1 MADVN
6 KTVEVRYKASTKDLE
21 KGLDNVNKKSGST
34 FKKIGKAAAAATAA
48 FVATAIAIQKASQK
62 IADLTN
68 ELTDASTKTGIAID
82 TLAGLR
88 LAAEGSGKSF
98 GQLESGLI
106 KFNMVVGQA
115 DQGMAAA
122 SKIFQQMGVDVHD
135 LDGGLKDTGALFEE
149 VRKKLG
155 QMGDGAARNTKL
167 MELFG
172 RSAGPALLQSGA
184 IDNLQAMVEATRVLG
199 VDTTPQAIASAA
211 EFQRQMAELGMVSQG
226 VLQDMLNAITG
237 GPDSVNNAI
246 TSITKAIIYFGGYG
260 SAAIEFVRFQ
270 FKQVGLLINMV
281 AQGLVGNFAGVTI
294 LKKEMQ
300 KSLGD
305 YRARESAGDKI
316 VRQLAALDQ
325 LHRSRAAEGRKEA
338 AAEEKTYKFKLKK
351 EDEEV
356 KALKKKLSL
365 EKEIAAFREQA
376 ANVIDNDFKKLFD
389 NYREDIK
396 RAKEIAKIKLGISE
410 DEIDALRELMFV
422 TRKESSKKDFTDVFE
437 NTEESL
443 KALHELDVALNVEYD
458 KLISDMNEK
467 RADKEKKTLDELI
480 KKEKERRDMQIAG
493 AESVM
498 SNTISAADGIR
509 QVLETTGN
517 MSKEQSA
524 TLFKIQQGLAV
535 SEIAMNTAIGV
546 SNAWAQFGA
555 FPPLATAATVAILAA
570 GAAQSAVVMTQQ
582 PPKFDTGGMI
592 GNNDPLQPDQKLI
605 RAQTGEAV
613 LDRATVNRLGGE
625 KGVRNLQGGGSQV
638 VILNPWKHLD
648 RWNASARR
656 MGTTLGSMTPA
667 TGQRGY

>member
-21 KGLDNVNKKSGST
+21 KGLNNVDKKSGDT
-34 FKKIGKAAAAATAA
+34 FKKIAKLAAGAAAAFIATG
-48 FVATAIAIQKASQK
+48 IAIQKTAQK

-68 ELTDASTKTGIAID
+68 QLTDASTKTGIAID

-98 GQLESGLI
+98 EELEVGFI

-122 SKIFQQMGVDVHD
+122 SKIFQQMGVNVHD
-135 LDGGLKDTGALFEE
+135 LDGGLKDTTVLFEE

-184 IDNLQAMVEATRVLG
+184 IDNLEAMVEATRVLG

-211 EFQRQMAELGMVSQG
+211 EFQRQMAEMGMVSQG
-226 VLQDMLNAITG
+226 VLQDLLNAITG
-237 GPDSVNNAI
+237 GPDSVNSALNFI
-246 TSITKAIIYFGGYG
+246 TRSIIYFGSYG
-260 SAAIEFVRFQ
+260 SAAIEFISFQ

-281 AQGLVGNFAGVTI
+281 AQGLVGNFAGVAI

-300 KSLGD
+300 ATLGA
-305 YRARESAGDKI
+305 YQARESAGDKI
-316 VRQLAALDQ
+316 VKQLAALDQ
-325 LHRSRAAEGRKEA
+325 LARSRAAAGRKDA
-338 AAEEKTYKFKLKK
+338 VDAGKNYKFRLKK
-351 EDEEV
+351 ETEEA

-365 EKEIAAFREQA
+365 EKEIAAFRAQA
-376 ANVIDNDFKKLFD
+376 AGVIDNDFKKLFD

-396 RAKEIAKIKLGISE
+396 RATEIAKIKEKISE
-410 DEIDALRELMFV
+410 EEIADIREQMFLQ
-422 TRKESSKKDFTDVFE
+422 RKSASAEDFKHWASLTG
-437 NTEESL
+437 ESL
-443 KALHELDVALNVEYD
+443 LALHELDVALNVEYD
-458 KLISDMNEK
+458 KLISEMNQK

-480 KKEKERRDMQIAG
+480 QKEKERRDLQIAG
-493 AESVM
+493 AQSVLT
-498 SNTISAADGIR
+498 NTISAAEGIR
-509 QVLETTGN
+509 QVMETTGN

-535 SEIAMNTAIGV
+535 SEIAMNTAIGI
-546 SNAWAQFGA
+546 SSAWAEWGA

-570 GAAQSAVVMTQQ
+570 GVAQSAVVMTQQ

-592 GNNDPLQPDQKLI
+592 GNNDPMQPDQRLI

-625 KGVRNLQGGGSQV
+625 KGVRNLQGGGAQV